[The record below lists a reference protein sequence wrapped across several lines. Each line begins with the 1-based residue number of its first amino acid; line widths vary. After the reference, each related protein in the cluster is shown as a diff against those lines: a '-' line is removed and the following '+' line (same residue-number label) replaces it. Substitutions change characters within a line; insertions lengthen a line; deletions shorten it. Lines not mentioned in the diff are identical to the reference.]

1 MRALLRSVVV
11 GLLLAGASA
20 PAHAQNAATTKRR
33 IAALEDAWIQA
44 VIKRDAAAF
53 DRLLHPDFV
62 YTEDDR
68 VYSKAQLIKEVT
80 TGSDTVASGRNEDLV
95 IRLHGNTAIATGWLV
110 LIGRGSSGA
119 FERRYRYTDTWQ
131 RTGAG
136 AGSWRVI
143 AAQDY
148 LKP

>member
-1 MRALLRSVVV
+1 MRILSRVLVA
-11 GLLLAGASA
+11 GLLIAGVGR
-20 PAHAQNAATTKRR
+20 PAAAQSEAVKRR
-33 IAALEDAWIQA
+33 IATLEEAWIQA

-53 DRLLHPDFV
+53 NRLLAPGFV

-68 VYSKAQLIKEVT
+68 VYSKTQLIKEVT
-80 TGSDTVASGRNEDLV
+80 TGSDTVTSGRNEDLV
-95 IRLHGNTAIATGWLV
+95 IRVHGNTAIATGWLV
-110 LIGRGSSGA
+110 LIGRGASGS

-131 RTGAG
+131 RSSD
-136 AGSWRVI
+136 GSWRVI